1 MLKIV
6 RLFNKSQKK
15 YFFGIISLICI
26 VSILEMANL
35 AIIVPILNSFL
46 DIETSTKE
54 QSLIWFTNLL
64 GQNNNSIQIF
74 LILFLTFFILKTLFS
89 IFVSW
94 KYHNFIFNFIENLS
108 YNLYSKY
115 LSQKYKIYSLKNSS
129 ELLRNVLKEMDLFYL
144 HLQSLIQVILE
155 SIILFGIFIFLI
167 YLLTIPTLVIVGM
180 SFLLGSIYYLF
191 IKKNIKSWGKNRQTL
206 EEDRIKYM
214 QEGFNCLKEIN
225 FFKRHNFFL
234 NRFKIKNN
242 QFYKIYINYNFFN
255 SLPRYIFELFTIIM
269 ISLVFFFLIL
279 EEKNNEEIIK
289 ILALFFVASF
299 RIIPSI
305 YRIFS
310 SLQNLKYSQSAI
322 KVLYYDFKNIK
333 ENLALQKEPS
343 LKFSNKIN
351 LVINNFY
358 HKSSDNFKLEDIKL
372 EINKNQKIG
381 IIGKSGSG
389 KSTIL
394 DIFSGIIDGENIQIK
409 IDGKNLENNQ
419 INEWQKLIGLIPQ
432 NISLINDTFKQNILF
447 GLKENLFRDE
457 EILNII
463 KISNLKKLLSRLE
476 DGINH
481 NISEKGANLS
491 GGEIQRIG
499 IARALIFNPEILIFD
514 EATSALDTFTENE
527 ILEDINSLPDKTII
541 MISHRMNTLK
551 FCDKIYL
558 LDNGKIIDE
567 GSYESFKDKY

>member
-1 MLKIV
+1 MLKII
-6 RLFNKSQKK
+6 RLFNESQKK
-15 YFFGIISLICI
+15 YFLGLICLICI

-35 AIIVPILNSFL
+35 AIIIPILNSFL

-54 QSLIWFTNLL
+54 RGLIWFTNILS
-64 GQNNNSIQIF
+64 QNNNSIQIF
-74 LILFLTFFILKTLFS
+74 LFLFLIFFILKTFFS

-115 LSQKYKIYSLKNSS
+115 LSQKYKLYSSKNSS

-144 HLQSLIQVILE
+144 HLQSLIQIILE

-167 YLLTIPTLVIVGM
+167 YLLTIPTLVIVGT
-180 SFLLGSIYYLF
+180 SLLLGSIYYLF
-191 IKKNIKSWGKNRQTL
+191 VKKNLKTWGKNRQIL

-225 FFKRHNFFL
+225 FFKRHSFFL

-242 QFYKIYINYNFFN
+242 KFYKIYINYNFFN
-255 SLPRYIFELFTIIM
+255 SLPRYVFELFTIVM
-269 ISLVFFFLIL
+269 IALVFLFLLL
-279 EEKNNEEIIK
+279 EGKNNEEIIK
-289 ILALFFVASF
+289 ILALFFAASF
-299 RIIPSI
+299 RIIPSV

-310 SLQNLKYSQSAI
+310 SLQNLKYTHSAI
-322 KVLYYDFKNIK
+322 QVLYYDFKNIK
-333 ENLALQKEPS
+333 ENIVFPNES
-343 LKFSNKIN
+343 VLKFNDNVNLNIN
-351 LVINNFY
+351 TFS
-358 HKSSDNFKLEDIKL
+358 HKSSDNFKLKNIKL
-372 EINKNQKIG
+372 EIKKNQKVG

-394 DIFSGIIDGENIQIK
+394 DIFSGIIDEHNTQIK
-409 IDGKNLENNQ
+409 IDGKNLDKNQ
-419 INEWQKLIGLIPQ
+419 LNEWQKLIGLIPQ

-447 GLKENLFRDE
+447 GLKETEFKDE
-457 EILNII
+457 EILNIV
-463 KISNLKKLLSRLE
+463 KISNLEKLLSRLE

-527 ILEDINSLPDKTII
+527 ILEDINLLPNKTII

-567 GSYESFKDKY
+567 GSYENFKDKY